1 MRRVIGR
8 ILTAIGAVVV
18 GLVVLGAGA
27 RFLWRGRLPARTIVE
42 VDLDEPLAEFV
53 PDDPLAGLLRGRRPR
68 LRDVLDALQR
78 AAADD
83 HVLALVGH
91 ISTGAA
97 GLGQTQELR
106 DAVISFRAGG
116 KKAVAFGEAF
126 GEAGPGNGA
135 YYLATAFDEIYLQ
148 PSGDVGLTGLMAES
162 PFVKG
167 TLDKLGIVPR
177 FSARGE
183 YKTAV
188 NMFTER
194 RFTEAHRVAT
204 SRIVASQFGQIVR
217 GVSSARKLAEADVR
231 AIVDR
236 APLSAQQALEA
247 HLVDGLAYR
256 DEVYAKLEGG
266 GEKPTRMSLL
276 RYLGRAGPPPE
287 NGDTVALI
295 HGVGTVQRG
304 KSGIDPLSGD
314 VSMGSD
320 TVSAA
325 FRSAVEDSDVKAIL
339 FRIDSPGGSYVASD
353 TIWREVSRARA
364 AGKPVIVSMGNVAA
378 SGGYFVAMPA
388 DRIVAQPGT
397 ITGSIGVFSG
407 KMLLP
412 AFWEKLGVTW
422 DEVHTGTNA
431 TMWSSLLDF
440 SPSERARFDAEL
452 DRVYDDFTT
461 KAAEGRK
468 LPKERVREIAQ
479 GRVWTGE
486 DALGIGLVDALGGYG
501 EALRLVR
508 ETLGLAP
515 DAPLRLQSFP
525 PARGLIAGLVERVVA
540 PSDDD
545 TDDEEAGSATLRAAL
560 ETVHSVTHALRA
572 VGLLAEEGPLVAP
585 EVPGRW

>member
-8 ILTAIGAVVV
+8 VLATVGAVVV
-18 GLVVLGAGA
+18 GVAVLGAGA
-27 RFLWRGRLPARTIVE
+27 RLLWRGHLPARTIVE
-42 VDLDEPLAEFV
+42 IDLDQPLAEFV

-68 LRDVLDALQR
+68 LRDVLDGLQR

-83 HVLALVGH
+83 HVFALVAH

-97 GLGQTQELR
+97 GLGQIQELR
-106 DAVISFRAGG
+106 DAVVSFRASG
-116 KKAVAFGEAF
+116 KRTVAFGEAF
-126 GEAGPGNGA
+126 GESGPGNGA

-148 PSGDVGLTGLMAES
+148 PSGDVGLTGLVAES

-177 FSARGE
+177 FGARGE
-183 YKTAV
+183 FKTAV

-194 RFTEAHRVAT
+194 HFTEKHREAT
-204 SRIVASQFGQIVR
+204 ARIVASWFGQIVH
-217 GVSSARKLAEADVR
+217 GISEARKLPEADVR
-231 AIVDR
+231 ALVDR

-266 GEKPTRMSLL
+266 GEKPTRLPLL

-287 NGDTVALI
+287 TGDTVALI

-314 VSMGSD
+314 VSMGSE

-325 FRSAVEDSDVKAIL
+325 FRSAVDDADVKAIL

-364 AGKPVIVSMGNVAA
+364 AGKPVVVSMGNVAA

-397 ITGSIGVFSG
+397 ITGSIGV
-407 KMLLP
+407 
-412 AFWEKLGVTW
+412 
-422 DEVHTGTNA
+422 
-431 TMWSSLLDF
+431 
-440 SPSERARFDAEL
+440 
-452 DRVYDDFTT
+452 
-461 KAAEGRK
+461 
-468 LPKERVREIAQ
+468 
-479 GRVWTGE
+479 
-486 DALGIGLVDALGGYG
+486 
-501 EALRLVR
+501 
-508 ETLGLAP
+508 
-515 DAPLRLQSFP
+515 
-525 PARGLIAGLVERVVA
+525 
-540 PSDDD
+540 
-545 TDDEEAGSATLRAAL
+545 
-560 ETVHSVTHALRA
+560 
-572 VGLLAEEGPLVAP
+572 
-585 EVPGRW
+585 